1 MKKLLLALLVA
12 LMLCIPGVALA
23 DEAYDITD
31 YDVHV
36 KVSENNV
43 LDVVERLTLDFSQER
58 HGFYYNLQVRGEG
71 WYYID
76 GEWVS
81 RNYNQHVSNFNVYG
95 APFDLSRED
104 DYLVAKIGDADTY
117 VSGKQEYI
125 ISYKLDMGDNG
136 YKEFDEF
143 YRNIINCAYGDTI
156 QNASFTIEL
165 PKDFDQSLVN
175 VTMGAYGSSDNTGV
189 EWEKDG
195 STLKGRALRPMTGG
209 DVMTIRMEFPD
220 DYFVNETVL
229 QPWDYALYIISG
241 LLVLLALILWI
252 AYGRDNKLFPTVEF
266 YAPDGMTSAEVGYV
280 IDGCVDDKD
289 VVSLILYW
297 ADKGYL
303 RIDEKEKNEFELVKL
318 KDLENAKSFEKTMF
332 KLLFAKGDAVALS
345 SLKYNFYSTISGT
358 KMDVSNY
365 FESSPDRQIYTKAS
379 KRARAFM
386 GIATM
391 LPIGLA
397 LFRFVY
403 SESYEFVSALV
414 VAIMVSTLISF
425 PVFMLARVAEKWRS
439 TKKGSRIAMLV
450 VSIVVL
456 GLVLLGYIVI
466 MPLVFDITAW
476 GVILATAGATLI
488 MLLLTIIMRKRT
500 KQGGEWLAKLI
511 GFKEFIDKAE
521 KDRIRLLVEQNPS
534 YFYNVLPYA
543 YVLGVTDKWAK
554 NFEGIGVEPP
564 NWYRGYY
571 GSPMFNTLLF
581 TSMMSR
587 NMSQFQSTMVSRPA
601 PKGGSGG
608 GFSGGGGF
616 GGGGFSGGGFGGG
629 GAGGSW

>member
-1 MKKLLLALLVA
+1 MKKLFLVLLTA

-31 YDVHV
+31 YDVHII
-36 KVSENNV
+36 VSENNV

-58 HGFYYNLQVRGEG
+58 HGFYYYLQVRGEG
-71 WYYID
+71 WYYMD
-76 GEWVS
+76 GEWKS
-81 RNYNQHVSNFNVYG
+81 KNYDQHISDFNVYG
-95 APFDLSRED
+95 TPFELSRD
-104 DYLVAKIGDADTY
+104 GDYLTAKIGDADQY
-117 VSGKQEYI
+117 VFGEQEYI

-136 YKEFDEF
+136 YDEFDEF
-143 YRNIINCAYGDTI
+143 YRNLVYCDYGDTI
-156 QNASFTIEL
+156 QNASFIIEL
-165 PKDFDQSLVN
+165 PKDFDESLVK
-175 VTMGAYGSSDNTGV
+175 VTMGQYGSTDDTSV
-189 EWEKDG
+189 EWQKDG
-195 STLKGRALRPMTGG
+195 NTLKGHLLRPMVGG
-209 DVMTIRMEFPD
+209 ETMTLRMEFPD

-229 QPWDYALYIISG
+229 QPWDYVLYIISG
-241 LLVLLALILWI
+241 LLVLLALVLWI
-252 AYGRDNKLFPTVEF
+252 AFGRDSKLFPTVEF
-266 YAPDGMTSAEVGYV
+266 YAPDGMTSAEAGYV

-303 RIDEKEKNEFELVKL
+303 RIDEKEKKEFELVKL
-318 KDLENAKSFEKTMF
+318 KDLESAKSFEKTMF
-332 KLLFAKGDAVALS
+332 NKLFAKGDAVALS
-345 SLKYNFYSTISGT
+345 SLKYSFYTTMSSTKTGVRS
-358 KMDVSNY
+358 Y
-365 FESSPDRQIYTKAS
+365 FESAKERQIYTKAS

-386 GIATM
+386 GLATM

-397 LFRFVY
+397 LFRYLY
-403 SESYEFVSALV
+403 SETYEIISALFI
-414 VAIMVSTLISF
+414 AIMVSVLISV
-425 PVFMLARVAEKWRS
+425 PVFMLVHVAEKWRS
-439 TKKGSRIAMLV
+439 TKKSSRIAMLI
-450 VSIVVL
+450 VSIIVL
-456 GLVLLGYIVI
+456 VLVLLGYVVI
-466 MPLVFDITAW
+466 MPAAFDVGEW
-476 GVILATAGATLI
+476 GVILVTACATLI
-488 MLLLTIIMRKRT
+488 MLPLTIIMKKRT

-521 KDRIRLLVEQNPS
+521 KDRIRVLVEQNPS

-581 TSMMSR
+581 TSMMTH
-587 NMSQFQSTMVSRPA
+587 NMSQFQSAMVAKPA
-601 PKGGSGG
+601 PQGGSGS

>member
-1 MKKLLLALLVA
+1 MKKLLLALLLA
-12 LMLCIPGVALA
+12 LLLCLPGVALA

-36 KVSENNV
+36 KVSDNNV
-43 LDVVERLTLDFSQER
+43 LDVVERLTLDFSQQR
-58 HGFYYNLQVRGEG
+58 HGFYYKLKVAGEG
-71 WYYID
+71 YYYMD
-76 GEWVS
+76 DQWVS
-81 RNYNQHVSNFNVYG
+81 SRYKQHVTDFNVHNI
-95 APFDLSRED
+95 PFDLSREGE
-104 DYLVAKIGDADTY
+104 YLVATIGDEDTY
-117 VSGKQEYI
+117 VSGEQEYV
-125 ISYKLDMGDNG
+125 ISYKCDVGDNG
-136 YKEFDEF
+136 QKDFDEF
-143 YRNIINCAYGDTI
+143 FRNLIYCDYGDTI
-156 QNASFTIEL
+156 QNASFMIEL
-165 PKDFDQSLVN
+165 PKDFDESLVK
-175 VTMGAYGSSDNTGV
+175 VTLGTYGSTSDADV
-189 EWEKDG
+189 AWEKDG
-195 STLKGRALRPMTGG
+195 NTLKGHLLRPMTGG
-209 DVMTIRMEFPD
+209 EFMTLRMEFPD
-220 DYFVNETVL
+220 DYFVNETVM

-252 AYGRDNKLFPTVEF
+252 AFGRDNKLFPTVEF
-266 YAPDGMTSAEVGYV
+266 YAPDGMTSAEAGYV

-303 RIDEKEKNEFELVKL
+303 RIDEKEKKEFELVKL
-318 KDLENAKSFEKTMF
+318 KELEKAKSFEKTMF
-332 KLLFAKGDAVALS
+332 NKLFAKGDAVALS
-345 SLKYNFYSTISGT
+345 SLKYSFYTTMSSTKTGVSG
-358 KMDVSNY
+358 Y

-403 SESYEFVSALV
+403 SETYELVTAFV

-425 PVFMLARVAEKWRS
+425 PVFMLVRVAEKWRS
-439 TKKGSRIAMLV
+439 TKKSSRNAQLI

-456 GLVLLGYIVI
+456 GLVLLGYVAI
-466 MPLVFDITAW
+466 MPLVFDIRAW
-476 GVILATAGATLI
+476 GVILATAGVTLV
-488 MLLLTIIMRKRT
+488 MLLLTIIMKKRT
-500 KQGGEWLAKLI
+500 KQGDEWLAKLI

-521 KDRIRLLVEQNPS
+521 KDRIRVLVEQNPS

-571 GSPMFNTLLF
+571 GSSMFNTLLF
-581 TSMMSR
+581 TSMMTH
-587 NMSQFQSTMVSRPA
+587 NMSQFQSAMVSRPT
-601 PKGGSGG
+601 PQGGSGG